1 MFSMKLGIR
10 RAFEFADY
18 ESERGERGGG
28 GGGGGGVF
36 RYVLKFWLYYNFII
50 NTF

>member
-28 GGGGGGVF
+28 GGGGGGGVQI
-36 RYVLKFWLYYNFII
+36 RIKILVVL
-50 NTF
+50 

>member
-28 GGGGGGVF
+28 GF